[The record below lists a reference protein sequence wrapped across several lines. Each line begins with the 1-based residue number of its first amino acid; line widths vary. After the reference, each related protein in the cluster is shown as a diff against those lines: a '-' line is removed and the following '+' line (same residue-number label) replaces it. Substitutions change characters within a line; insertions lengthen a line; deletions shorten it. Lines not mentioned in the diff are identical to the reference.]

1 MAAKPRYFLVTLFAV
16 VGLIWYGVHAI
27 EYVVARYAPLSAI
40 VPLPAPLGLGGF
52 LGELPLW
59 ASSAVTAT
67 IWLGLLGTFLLVL
80 RDRASVLILSFALI
94 AAVVALVFGAMAF
107 WDGAMVLGGISPILF
122 TGAFFVMT
130 FGLWLYART
139 AKRSGTL

>member
-67 IWLGLLGTFLLVL
+67 IWLGHP
-80 RDRASVLILSFALI
+80 D
-94 AAVVALVFGAMAF
+94 
-107 WDGAMVLGGISPILF
+107 LGGGPVL
-122 TGAFFVMT
+122 
-130 FGLWLYART
+130 
-139 AKRSGTL
+139 